1 MTKNSLCRMCIA
13 TRVIKSVDELFRIV
27 KTPNDD
33 IVIEENVHIPGRGA
47 YISRNI
53 DAIKTA
59 QKRKLLSRA
68 LKCEVK
74 EEIYEQL
81 LAKC

>member
-1 MTKNSLCRMCIA
+1 MCIA
-13 TRVIKSVDELFRIV
+13 TREIKSVDELFRIV
-27 KTPNDD
+27 KTPNDN
-33 IVIEENVHIPGRGA
+33 IVIEEHIHVPGRGA

-53 DAIKTA
+53 AAIKTA

-74 EEIYEQL
+74 DEIYEQL
-81 LAKC
+81 LALC